1 MEMWWNISYDQSVG
15 MDGYRLFRKDGE
27 DKEDVS
33 PSMSVTSRRA
43 LDLSLWMG
51 EELTYVIQ

>member
-1 MEMWWNISYDQSVG
+1 